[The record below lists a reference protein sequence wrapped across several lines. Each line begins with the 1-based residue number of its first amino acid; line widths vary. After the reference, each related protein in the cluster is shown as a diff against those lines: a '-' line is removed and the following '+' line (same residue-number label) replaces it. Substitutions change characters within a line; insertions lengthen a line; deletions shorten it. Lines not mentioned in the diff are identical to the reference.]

1 MKSLKRNQKKLK
13 KTTMIEVKKRENES
27 SLNLI
32 KRFGKKVKQSSNL
45 KLVRKLRFKS
55 RPKSK
60 LRKKEDALKREA
72 YRKKSEYLYKL
83 GKID

>member
-1 MKSLKRNQKKLK
+1 
-13 KTTMIEVKKRENES
+13 MIEVKKRENES
-27 SLNLI
+27 SLSLI
-32 KRFGKKVKQSSNL
+32 RRFGKKIKQSSNL

-72 YRKKSEYLYKL
+72 YRKKMEYLYKL

>member
-1 MKSLKRNQKKLK
+1 
-13 KTTMIEVKKRENES
+13 MIEVKKRENES

>member
-1 MKSLKRNQKKLK
+1 
-13 KTTMIEVKKRENES
+13 MIEVKKRENES
-27 SLNLI
+27 FLSLI

-45 KLVRKLRFKS
+45 KLVKKLRFKS

-60 LRKKEDALKREA
+60 LRKKEDALKRET
-72 YRKKSEYLYKL
+72 YRKKMEYLYKI